1 MDGKFKEEEIVYS
14 KENIYNMIN
23 FLNHGNTCAT
33 MTNTTNCSG
42 CPFRNEIN
50 NVCYLNLIATNIP
63 KKYRKTRRVQNMKN
77 SQLNEE
83 ILIVKATAAKLFEEM
98 RLKNVDI
105 EKCNYP
111 KILPKPKTF
120 EKEIMKMESEE
131 KPKHTKL
138 ITAFLNAEDKKFT
151 RNKNN
156 KLEQYKNKFEKALEN
171 LSCKMDE
178 IDEYII
184 EGYSNKVPSLDEL
197 IFDVYAIDFEEYDY
211 LYNEEEK

>member
-23 FLNHGNTCAT
+23 FLNHGNTCTT

-42 CPFRNEIN
+42 CPFRDEIN
-50 NVCYLNLIATNIP
+50 NVCYLNLIETNIP

-83 ILIVKATAAKLFEEM
+83 ILIVKATAAKFFEEI
-98 RLKNVDI
+98 RLKNVNI

-111 KILPKPKTF
+111 KTLPKPKTL

-131 KPKHTKL
+131 KPKYTKL

-171 LSCKMDE
+171 LSCRMDE

-184 EGYSNKVPSLDEL
+184 EGYSNKLPSLDEL
-197 IFDVYAIDFEEYDY
+197 IFDIYSIDFEEYDY